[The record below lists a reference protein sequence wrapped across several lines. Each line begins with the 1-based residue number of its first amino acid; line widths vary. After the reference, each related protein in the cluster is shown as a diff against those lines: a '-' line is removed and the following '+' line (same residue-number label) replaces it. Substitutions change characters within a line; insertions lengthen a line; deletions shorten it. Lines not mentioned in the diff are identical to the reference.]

1 MKLKPRAPTRSL
13 AARSVFDGG
22 VLINSYLQTVYNGSA
37 QTHHEK
43 RLDVVWRGI
52 WGRMYTTTR
61 LLLITK
67 NDLTWCGV
75 ASGARAGRAWVAGSR
90 THVGILGGVAQDTR
104 SGTATENFFSACDS
118 YRDECGHAGCRIS
131 PQKAGSFSWAA
142 AVARK
147 KLVVYAD
154 GLWVPADRPTCIFR
168 NGGGKHSACVVQP

>member
-1 MKLKPRAPTRSL
+1 MKLKPSAPTRSL
-13 AARSVFDGG
+13 ADRSVFDGG

-67 NDLTWCGV
+67 NDLTWCGA

-104 SGTATENFFSACDS
+104 SGTATE
-118 YRDECGHAGCRIS
+118 
-131 PQKAGSFSWAA
+131 
-142 AVARK
+142 
-147 KLVVYAD
+147 
-154 GLWVPADRPTCIFR
+154 
-168 NGGGKHSACVVQP
+168 